1 MYQPMQ
7 SILPL
12 GSKAILLDKD
22 VCPIVK
28 DLKKNKKYCH
38 DICKQEIHTICN
50 PRSSLINLQ
59 TIAVQ

>member
-28 DLKKNKKYCH
+28 DLKKIKNTAMIFVNKRFTQYVIQ
-38 DICKQEIHTICN
+38 D
-50 PRSSLINLQ
+50 NL
-59 TIAVQ
+59 

>member
-12 GSKAILLDKD
+12 GSNAILLDKD

-28 DLKKNKKYCH
+28 DYKKIKKYCH
-38 DICKQEIHTICN
+38 DICKQEIDTICN
-50 PRSSLINLQ
+50 PRSYLINLQ